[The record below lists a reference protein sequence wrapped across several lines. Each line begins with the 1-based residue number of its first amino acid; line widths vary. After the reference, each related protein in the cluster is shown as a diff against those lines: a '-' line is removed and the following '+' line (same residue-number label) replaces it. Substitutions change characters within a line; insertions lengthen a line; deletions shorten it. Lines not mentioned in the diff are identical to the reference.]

1 MSNANLLLDM
11 LTILGALTLFLFG
24 MKMMSESLQRI
35 SGRRLRNIFTNIASN
50 RVKAIVAGLLVTGI
64 IQSSSAVTV
73 MLVSFV
79 NAGLFSLT
87 QALGI
92 MMGANIGTTVTAWLI
107 TIFGFKFEF
116 TSILLPVL
124 GLSLPLLFFPGVR
137 TRSFGEFILGFAIL
151 FLGLQFM
158 KDAMPGID
166 EHSPLIEAITSIS
179 GNGFFRYL
187 LFAGAGLLIT
197 LVIQSSSATI
207 ALTFVLCNA
216 GYIDYGAAA
225 AMVLGENLGTTIT
238 ANIAALMANRAAKR
252 LALGHTLFNF
262 TGLIWAF
269 AFFNFFV
276 QLSYNA
282 ADYITGHSPIPAE
295 AINPLGLSV
304 FHTGFNLINTIIFAG
319 FIPAFRK
326 FLEIIIPYKPGEKKS
341 YRLRYFKSRF
351 MAMNEVDILQAREE
365 IYSFGRHVAY
375 MFSLIPEYLT
385 EKREGKYEKIQKKI
399 YKCEEQSDD
408 LEREITEYITRI
420 AESDLTEAN
429 SRKIRAMLKITD
441 DMESIADQC
450 MQMERTIRKKNEA
463 KAWFTQEMRED
474 LFALFELVKQALET
488 MNENLSRDYRP
499 GILAKA
505 TEKELLINE
514 LRDKLID
521 LNKQRIDEGEH
532 TYKNAAYYAELLNQC
547 EKLADHIININQAI
561 ASNIK

>member
-1 MSNANLLLDM
+1 MNNANLLLDM

-24 MKMMSESLQRI
+24 MKMMSESLQRL
-35 SGRRLRNIFTNIASN
+35 SGRKLRNIFTNIASN
-50 RVKAIVAGLLVTGI
+50 RVKAIVAGLLVTGL

-124 GLSLPLLFFPGVR
+124 GLSLPLLFFPGAR
-137 TRSFGEFILGFAIL
+137 TRSVGEFILGFAIL

-179 GNGFFRYL
+179 GYGFFRML
-187 LFAGAGLLIT
+187 MFAGAGLLIT
-197 LVIQSSSATI
+197 LLIQSSSATI

-216 GYIDYGAAA
+216 GYIDYSAAA

-238 ANIAALMANRAAKR
+238 ANIAAVMANRAAKR
-252 LALGHTLFNF
+252 LAAGHTLFNL
-262 TGLIWAF
+262 TGLIWVS

-282 ADYITGHSPIPAE
+282 ADYITGHSPIPVE

-304 FHTGFNLINTIIFAG
+304 FHTGFNLSNTILLAG
-319 FIPAFRK
+319 FIPLIRK
-326 FLEIIIPYKPGEKKS
+326 SLEIIIPYKPGEKKS

-351 MAMNEVDILQAREE
+351 MAMIEVDILQAQEE

-399 YKCEEQSDD
+399 YKCEEQSDV
-408 LEREITEYITRI
+408 LEREITDYITRI
-420 AESDLTEAN
+420 AENDLTEAN

-474 LFALFELVKQALET
+474 LFALFELVKQALDT